1 MVAPTVKLDYNV
13 QNLSKIPFQK
23 FLRRKGFFQKA
34 FLCSLSAYISLFFA
48 RVQSER
54 VDNCEMQTL
63 HAPSF
68 S

>member
-1 MVAPTVKLDYNV
+1 MC
-13 QNLSKIPFQK
+13 KIFQK
-23 FLRRKGFFQKA
+23 SLFKSFCAARTFFQKA
-34 FLCSLSAYISLFFA
+34 FLRSLSAYISLFFA

-54 VDNCEMQTL
+54 VDSCEMQTL